1 MDASTVLKLS
11 LADLVKQKPAFID
24 FLNSFN
30 IKPESEKKP
39 FPELLDTFPAQFW
52 EDNAT
57 SRHEL
62 LGLFIDF
69 AKGITTAEQNE
80 TITSV
85 EVLAGIDKSAKP
97 ETCNLYL
104 KPGEV
109 TCIVGPTGSGKS
121 RLLAD
126 LEWLANSDTPT
137 KRRVLINGQKP
148 NEQLINAF
156 GGKLVAQI
164 TQNMNFVLDM
174 DVESF
179 LTMHAESRLMENPEQ
194 IVSKVIDLAN
204 ELSGEVFT
212 PQTPVTFL
220 SGGQSRALMI
230 ADVACIGQAPI
241 VLIDEIENAGV
252 DKRKALELL
261 VSQDKIVLMATH
273 DPLLIL
279 LADKRV
285 VIKNGGM
292 KKIITTNKSE
302 KELYNHLE
310 ELDNTMQIARNF
322 FRYGKELNPRK
333 KNDGQDE
340 LDLLFQWMGPA
351 EKLRLQSLG

>member
-1 MDASTVLKLS
+1 MEASTFLN
-11 LADLVKQKPAFID
+11 LALEDLVKHKPAFAD
-24 FLNSFN
+24 FLSSFN
-30 IKPESEKKP
+30 IKPENEKKP
-39 FPELLDTFPAQFW
+39 FPELLDTFPDRFW
-52 EDNAT
+52 EDNALT
-57 SRHEL
+57 RHEL

-69 AKGITTAEQNE
+69 AKGILTAEKQV
-80 TITSV
+80 IISSV
-85 EVLAGIDKSAKP
+85 EILAGIDKSAGK
-97 ETCNLYL
+97 EACNLSL

-126 LEWLANSDTPT
+126 IEWLANSDTPT

-148 NEQLINAF
+148 DGHLTNAY

-174 DVESF
+174 DVQSF
-179 LTMHAESRLMENPEQ
+179 LTLHAESRLMENPEQ
-194 IVSKVIDLAN
+194 MVSKVIGLAN
-204 ELSGEVFT
+204 ELSGEAFT

-230 ADVACIGQAPI
+230 ADVACIGQAPV

-261 VSQDKIVLMATH
+261 INQDKIVLMATH

-285 VIKNGGM
+285 VIKNGGLH
-292 KKIITTNKSE
+292 KIIATNKSE
-302 KELYNHLE
+302 KELYNQLE
-310 ELDNTMQIARNF
+310 ELDNTMQMARNYFRSGNELNKVGNKYEQDDLISF
-322 FRYGKELNPRK
+322 FR
-333 KNDGQDE
+333 
-340 LDLLFQWMGPA
+340 
-351 EKLRLQSLG
+351 